1 MKTLKKIA
9 TLFVTLQLVFAV
21 VGFSVYYH
29 ICSCKNTITAS
40 VLVEESCCEHHKQ
53 VAKNCCES
61 ESESKNEAS
70 SCHNKSHSDC
80 NCKTE
85 VKALS
90 IDNSFTPSYTFVNFQ
105 PIGIENNID
114 FRSIVCETFNDNI
127 NLSRVTQEPPPK
139 WGKAL
144 VISHCS
150 LKIPFH
156 VS

>member
-1 MKTLKKIA
+1 MKTLKKIV
-9 TLFVTLQLVFAV
+9 TLFITLQLVFAV

-40 VLVEESCCEHHKQ
+40 ILIEDSCCEHNKSA
-53 VAKNCCES
+53 AKSCCES
-61 ESESKNEAS
+61 ENHSEKP
-70 SCHNKSHSDC
+70 SCHNKSDKNC

-85 VKALS
+85 VKVLG

-105 PIGIENNID
+105 PNGVDTNFDYN
-114 FRSIVCETFNDNI
+114 SIICEPVNDNSI
-127 NLSRVTQEPPPK
+127 LNQITVEPPPK

-156 VS
+156 IS

>member
-9 TLFVTLQLVFAV
+9 TLFITLQLVFAV

-40 VLVEESCCEHHKQ
+40 VLVEDSCCDHHKPVAISCCE
-53 VAKNCCES
+53 N
-61 ESESKNEAS
+61 ESKSETP
-70 SCHNKSHSDC
+70 SCHNKSEKDC
-80 NCKTE
+80 KCKTE
-85 VKALS
+85 VKVLG

-105 PIGIENNID
+105 PIGVDTNID
-114 FRSIVCETFNDNI
+114 FNSIICEPVNDNL
-127 NLSRVTQEPPPK
+127 NLNKVTVEPPPK

-150 LKIPFH
+150 LKIPFPI
-156 VS
+156 S

>member
-9 TLFVTLQLVFAV
+9 TLFITLQLVFAV

-40 VLVEESCCEHHKQ
+40 VLVEESCCDHHKP
-53 VAKNCCES
+53 VAKSCCEN
-61 ESESKNEAS
+61 ESNNETP
-70 SCHNKSHSDC
+70 SCYNKSEKDC
-80 NCKTE
+80 KCKTE
-85 VKALS
+85 VKVLG

-105 PIGIENNID
+105 PIGVDTNIEFN
-114 FRSIVCETFNDNI
+114 SIICEPVNDNL
-127 NLSRVTQEPPPK
+127 NLNQVTVEPPPK

-150 LKIPFH
+150 IKIPFH

>member
-9 TLFVTLQLVFAV
+9 TLFITLQLVFAV

-40 VLVEESCCEHHKQ
+40 ILIEDSCCEHNKSA
-53 VAKNCCES
+53 AKSCCES
-61 ESESKNEAS
+61 ENHSEKP
-70 SCHNKSHSDC
+70 SCHNKSDKNC

-85 VKALS
+85 VKVLG

-105 PIGIENNID
+105 PIGIDTNID
-114 FRSIVCETFNDNI
+114 FKSIVSELITSN
-127 NLSRVTQEPPPK
+127 VTLYQFKVEPPPK

-144 VISHCS
+144 VITHCS

-156 VS
+156 IS

>member
-1 MKTLKKIA
+1 MKALKKIV
-9 TLFVTLQLVFAV
+9 TLFISLQLVIAV

-40 VLVEESCCEHHKQ
+40 ILIEDSCCEHHKSA
-53 VAKNCCES
+53 AKSCCES
-61 ESESKNEAS
+61 ETNSETP
-70 SCHNKSHSDC
+70 SCHNKSEKDC

-85 VKALS
+85 VKVLG

-105 PIGIENNID
+105 PIGID
-114 FRSIVCETFNDNI
+114 TNI
-127 NLSRVTQEPPPK
+127 NLNNIISDPVTNNIALVQITFDPPPK

-150 LKIPFH
+150 LKIPFQI
-156 VS
+156 S

>member
-1 MKTLKKIA
+1 MKTLKKIV
-9 TLFVTLQLVFAV
+9 TLFITLQLVFAV

-40 VLVEESCCEHHKQ
+40 ILIEDSCCEHNKSA
-53 VAKNCCES
+53 AKSCCES
-61 ESESKNEAS
+61 ENHSEKP
-70 SCHNKSHSDC
+70 SCHNKSDKNC

-85 VKALS
+85 VKVLG

-105 PIGIENNID
+105 PIGIDTNVD
-114 FRSIVCETFNDNI
+114 FKTIVSELITSN
-127 NLSRVTQEPPPK
+127 VTLYQFTVEPPPK

-156 VS
+156 IS

>member
-9 TLFVTLQLVFAV
+9 TLFITLQLVFAV

-40 VLVEESCCEHHKQ
+40 VLVEDSCCEVHKP
-53 VAKNCCES
+53 VAKSCCEN
-61 ESESKNEAS
+61 ESKSETP
-70 SCHNKSHSDC
+70 SCHNKSEKDC
-80 NCKTE
+80 KCKTE
-85 VKALS
+85 VKVLG

-105 PIGIENNID
+105 PIGVDTNIDINSIDSEPIINNISLYQ
-114 FRSIVCETFNDNI
+114 FTV
-127 NLSRVTQEPPPK
+127 EPPPK

-156 VS
+156 IS

>member
-9 TLFVTLQLVFAV
+9 TLFITLQLVFAV

-40 VLVEESCCEHHKQ
+40 VLVEESCCDHHKP
-53 VAKNCCES
+53 VANSCCEN
-61 ESESKNEAS
+61 ESKSETP
-70 SCHNKSHSDC
+70 SCHNKSEKDC
-80 NCKTE
+80 KCKTE
-85 VKALS
+85 VKVLG

-105 PIGIENNID
+105 PIGVDTNIDINSSDSEPIINNISLYQ
-114 FRSIVCETFNDNI
+114 FTV
-127 NLSRVTQEPPPK
+127 EPPPK

-150 LKIPFH
+150 LKIPVH
-156 VS
+156 IS